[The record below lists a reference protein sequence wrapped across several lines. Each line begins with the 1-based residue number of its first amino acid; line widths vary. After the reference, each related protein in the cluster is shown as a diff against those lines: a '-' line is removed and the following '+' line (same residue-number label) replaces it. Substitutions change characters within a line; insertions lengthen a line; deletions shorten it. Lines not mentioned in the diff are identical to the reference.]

1 MKPTIFSIYFNQMN
15 MYSESN
21 WLLELDRTNML
32 SFTPKRMINESLNTI
47 QELYQCTAS
56 DRYFRTNRGLS
67 HSKNIYSTISD
78 VSKTDENTQL
88 HKQSLGNIKTPEV
101 RYKWGIYDSYQFEE
115 NLSLVYEKIVY

>member
-1 MKPTIFSIYFNQMN
+1 
-15 MYSESN
+15 
-21 WLLELDRTNML
+21 ML

-67 HSKNIYSTISD
+67 QYLRSFHSKNIYSTISD
-78 VSKTDENTQL
+78 VSTTDENTQL